1 MNELTAQ
8 ARATALQHAI
18 SLALHKDPSAV
29 PSTADEIVTD
39 AQTFFKFLKKGDNDA

>member
-1 MNELTAQ
+1 MNELTQ
-8 ARATALQHAI
+8 QTRVIALGHAI
-18 SLALHKDPSAV
+18 SLALHKDPSSV